1 MTDIEN
7 EMLQKETIL
16 KYIILAGI
24 PRIGPVGQ
32 NGLLEISR
40 DINRLFEMSE
50 EKLLDADKDGFVGR
64 NRISLFVNGRAD
76 EENRNKAESVYSDCE
91 SKGIRIITKESSEYP
106 KRFAGIQDMPILLY
120 VNGTLR
126 INEYTNAIGIIGA
139 RRCSVEGKE
148 KAISVATESIENG
161 GMVISGMA
169 KGIDSYAQ
177 TAALKTAGYTI
188 AVLGNGPDVCYP
200 KEHQALFDAIAKQG
214 CVLSEYP
221 PGTIPHRYMFPRRN
235 RIIAGLSDEIYVID
249 AGRKSGTESTV
260 EYSKKYGRRIEVIDG
275 VNYPDEEKTMNDGEK
290 NMTEVEIINA
300 DEKAMNVEEKS
311 MNEERKATIENR
323 TTMEE
328 SETLLN
334 KTEKFGD
341 VELIPADPEKVKE
354 EEKQIQNKENVLW
367 EKLRIEFELH
377 FLEGEIKAHMV
388 DKELI
393 EKKLEESL
401 QRKANLEKRLE
412 EIGEA

>member
-16 KYIILAGI
+16 KYIMLAGI
-24 PRIGPVGQ
+24 PGIGPVGQ
-32 NGLLEISR
+32 NGLLEISGE
-40 DINRLFEMSE
+40 INRLFEMSE
-50 EKLLDADKDGFVGR
+50 EELLDADKDGFVGR
-64 NRISLFVNGRAD
+64 NRIFLFVNGRAD

-126 INEYTNAIGIIGA
+126 LNEYTNSIGIIGA

-249 AGRKSGTESTV
+249 AGRNSGTESTV
-260 EYSKKYGRRIEVIDG
+260 EYCKKYGRRIEVIDG
-275 VNYPDEEKTMNDGEK
+275 VNYPDEEKTMNEEKK
-290 NMTEVEIINA
+290 NM
-300 DEKAMNVEEKS
+300 DESK
-311 MNEERKATIENR
+311 
-323 TTMEE
+323 
-328 SETLLN
+328 TLLN
-334 KTEKFGD
+334 ETEKFGD
-341 VELIPADPEKVKE
+341 VELIPADTEKVKE
-354 EEKQIQNKENVLW
+354 EEKQTQNKENALW

-377 FLEGEIKAHMV
+377 SLEGEIKAHIE

-393 EKKLEESL
+393 EKKLEEAL
-401 QRKANLEKRLE
+401 VRKANLEKRLE
-412 EIGEA
+412 EIGED

>member
-24 PRIGPVGQ
+24 PGIGPVGQ

-126 INEYTNAIGIIGA
+126 INEYMNAIGIIGA

-148 KAISVATESIENG
+148 KAISVATESIDNH

-249 AGRKSGTESTV
+249 AGRNSGTESTV
-260 EYSKKYGRRIEVIDG
+260 EYCKKYGRRIEVIDG
-275 VNYPDEEKTMNDGEK
+275 VNYHDEEKTMNEEKK
-290 NMTEVEIINA
+290 NM
-300 DEKAMNVEEKS
+300 DESK
-311 MNEERKATIENR
+311 
-323 TTMEE
+323 
-328 SETLLN
+328 TLLN
-334 KTEKFGD
+334 ETEKFGD
-341 VELIPADPEKVKE
+341 VELIPADTEKVKE
-354 EEKQIQNKENVLW
+354 EEKQTQNKENALW

-377 FLEGEIKAHMV
+377 SLEGEIKAHIE

-393 EKKLEESL
+393 EKKLEEAL
-401 QRKANLEKRLE
+401 VRKANLEKRLE
-412 EIGEA
+412 EIGD